1 MRRVCLTI
9 GVSRAEGLDPLRAAA
24 TAAEEVG
31 EWARISKF
39 AKPEDICVLTDL
51 HEDVT
56 VQKIA
61 DAIKKL
67 LPMGKKTDAFL
78 LHFAGHGLREDNTR
92 TLWLPTNWRTE
103 LRAIAVERLKNRLS
117 DFGIANLTIISDAC
131 KALANDKDSSDLTAD
146 GVLGA
151 GTSAGVRPI
160 LDRYDAVHDIESAF
174 MVPGK
179 TPEQSRCIFSGALVE
194 ALWGRRADAFDKNF
208 PDKVTPGSLH
218 DYLSA
223 RVEELC
229 AEYEVDC
236 EPQLMPGRPED
247 HLIYFD
253 RQLIPAA
260 DIPPAKGWPPPIKAG
275 VAQGAVST
283 PLPPLVD
290 IERAGEKF
298 LGKKIGMSNPDISA
312 LDRKIT
318 IPNSVKKII
327 MESSKALTNTTL
339 KGPGLKWLKQNARG
353 KVERAFVEQQQKRR
367 QTEAKNAFSLDK
379 VEVAADSNLI
389 LRGDGVK
396 AVWSNN
402 PLLSLGGD
410 QWKIEIGPGR
420 AQQIVIEYGDGVH
433 VPVVVYRHMITIAAR
448 DQRGTTGWMF
458 MAKYGRSKPSDE
470 SIEILLRMQN
480 GKLPA
485 NEVDRIVAHLREE
498 KHTNPTVGAIC
509 SYLYDY
515 IGDIDSIRRMAYF
528 YRRHNQAIPF
538 DIALMGELHAWQTAE
553 GYQAQIPKV
562 QARTEK
568 DRTLPHYVT
577 CSTSAA
583 TELVGGLCPWLRQG
597 WDFVEAP
604 TDREAPLVQNLP
616 DIRKYLLPETFTSF
630 DKKGGKILV
639 KHWNMK
645 RKTT

>member
-9 GVSRAEGLDPLRAAA
+9 GISRAEGLEPLRAAA

-39 AKPEDICVLTDL
+39 AAPEDICVLTDQ
-51 HEDVT
+51 HDAVT
-56 VQKIA
+56 VQTIA

-117 DFGIANLTIISDAC
+117 DFGIDNLTIISDAC

-151 GTSAGVRPI
+151 GTSAGKRPI
-160 LDRYDAVHDIESAF
+160 MDRYDAVHDIESAF

-179 TPEQSRCIFSGALVE
+179 TPDQSRCIFSGALVE

-208 PDKVTPGSLH
+208 PGKVTPGSLH

-253 RQLIPAA
+253 RHLVPAA
-260 DIPPAKGWPPPIKAG
+260 DIPPAKGWPPPIKAT
-275 VAQGAVST
+275 VAQGAT
-283 PLPPLVD
+283 PTPRPADPFRLD
-290 IERAGEKF
+290 DKF
-298 LGKKIGMSNPDISA
+298 LGEKIGTSNPDISA
-312 LDRKIT
+312 LDRKMP
-318 IPNSVKKII
+318 IPDSVKKII
-327 MESSKALTNTTL
+327 IESSKALTNTTL

-367 QTEAKNAFSLDK
+367 KTAARNAFLLDK

-389 LRGDGVK
+389 VRGDGVK

-402 PLLSLGGD
+402 PLASLGED
-410 QWKIEIGPGR
+410 QWKIEIGPR
-420 AQQIVIEYGDGVH
+420 PAQQIVIEYGDGVH
-433 VPVVVYRHMITIAAR
+433 VPVVIYRDMITIAGR

-458 MAKYGRSKPSDE
+458 MEKYGQSKPSDE

-485 NEVDRIVAHLREE
+485 NEVDQIVAHLREM

-528 YRRHNQAIPF
+528 YKHHGQAIPF

-553 GYQAQIPKV
+553 GYQAQIPEV
-562 QARTEK
+562 PARTEI
-568 DRTLPHYVT
+568 DPTLPGYVT
-577 CSTSAA
+577 CSTSA
-583 TELVGGLCPWLRQG
+583 TTGLVGGLCPWLRQG

-616 DIRKYLLPETFTSF
+616 DVRKYLLPETFTSF

-639 KHWNMK
+639 KHWNME
-645 RKTT
+645 RKIT